1 MNEASLRDI
10 IQKIT
15 GCSFHEYRMEG
26 TRRMIGISEDG
37 SRADVFDLELTVV
50 RLRDAHGRYEKTN
63 IDYILGE
70 LQSLLGEEARITLH
84 IRG

>member
-1 MNEASLRDI
+1 MNEAGLQDI
-10 IQKIT
+10 FQKMT
-15 GCSFHEYRMEG
+15 GCSFHEYRMEW
-26 TRRMIGISEDG
+26 TRRTVSVSEDG
-37 SRADVFDLELTVV
+37 SRVDVFDLELTVV

-70 LQSLLGEEARITLH
+70 LQSLLGGEARITLH